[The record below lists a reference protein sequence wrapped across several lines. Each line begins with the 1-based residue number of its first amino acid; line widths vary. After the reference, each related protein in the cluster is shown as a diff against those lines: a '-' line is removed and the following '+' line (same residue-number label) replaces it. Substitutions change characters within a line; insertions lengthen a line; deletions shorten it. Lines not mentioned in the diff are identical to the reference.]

1 MNNKSEKRRQIIALV
16 STVGVHIL
24 LLILFI
30 SFKLD
35 HNEPRKL
42 QGITINFGQEDGV
55 RLSSKQIEKPEVEN
69 TPPVTGAKKEVV
81 KGDPVLKQDQ
91 IETIAINDEKE
102 EAVEKKIEE
111 EKVKPDEDLL
121 AALQQFSEAS
131 EKEVNEENL
140 TNATK
145 GNPDAEIGEASSTGE
160 VGKGTDKEGFFL
172 GDRSA
177 VKKGI
182 PPFNCVESGIVAV
195 RVWVNPQGQTIKAV
209 PGIKG
214 TTDTSPCLMKEAKEA
229 ALQTVWKADPTV
241 KGNQIGEIRYNFGY
255 K

>member
-16 STVGVHIL
+16 STIGVHLL
-24 LLILFI
+24 LLILFLQ
-30 SFKLD
+30 FRLD
-35 HNEPRKL
+35 HKEPQKL

-55 RLSSKQIEKPEVEN
+55 RLSSKQTPQPVVKKSTPVSGTEK
-69 TPPVTGAKKEVV
+69 AKV

-91 IETIAINDEKE
+91 VETIVLNDEKE
-102 EAVEKKIEE
+102 KPEEKKVEE
-111 EKVKPDEDLL
+111 EEVRPDEDLL
-121 AALQQFSEAS
+121 AALKQFSEAS
-131 EKEVNEENL
+131 EKEVNEEDL
-140 TNATK
+140 TQATK
-145 GNPDAEIGEASSTGE
+145 GNPDAELGEASASGE
-160 VGKGTDKEGFFL
+160 LGKGSDKEGFFL

-195 RVWVNPQGQTIKAV
+195 RVWVNPQGQTIKAE

-241 KGNQIGEIRYNFGY
+241 TGNQIGEIRYNFGY

>member
-1 MNNKSEKRRQIIALV
+1 MNNKSEKRRQIIALI
-16 STVGVHIL
+16 STIGVHLL
-24 LLILFI
+24 LLILFFQFRL
-30 SFKLD
+30 SHK
-35 HNEPRKL
+35 EPRKM

-55 RLSSKQIEKPEVEN
+55 RLSSKLTPQPKVEKTTQIAGTE
-69 TPPVTGAKKEVV
+69 KEVV

-91 IETIAINDEKE
+91 VKTIALNDEEEKPQEKKLEKE
-102 EAVEKKIEE
+102 E
-111 EKVKPDEDLL
+111 VKPDLDLL
-121 AALQQFSEAS
+121 AALKQFSDAS
-131 EKEVNEENL
+131 DKEVKDKDL
-140 TNATK
+140 TDATK
-145 GNPDAEIGEASSTGE
+145 GNPDAELGDASASGD
-160 VGKGTDKEGFFL
+160 VGKGLDKEGFFL

-177 VKKGI
+177 VRKGI

-195 RVWVNPQGQTIKAV
+195 RVWVNPQGQTIKAL

-229 ALQTVWKADPTV
+229 ALQTIWKADPTV